1 MLSGS
6 VAPADVP
13 LSLPSIG
20 RDEEEAV
27 RRVLQSGWLAHGP
40 EVKAF
45 EQAFANYIGVSYA
58 VALNSATSAL
68 HLALVAHNNPG
79 EVILPSFT
87 FVASANTVVTAGY
100 TPVFADIDP
109 VSLCI
114 NPAAIE
120 ATISEK
126 TVAIMPVHFGGR
138 SCDMSPIIGLAA
150 KHRLM
155 VLEDSAEAIG
165 AEYEGKMTG
174 SFGTGCFSFFPT
186 KNLTCGEGG
195 MLTTNDAELAEKVRT
210 LRGHGIASTTHDRHG
225 ATNPWRREAV
235 MPGYNFRMPDVL
247 AAIGRV
253 QLDKLPTMNAARIRH
268 AAWLDDRLGK
278 LEGVKIPA
286 SPANGNHV
294 YQMYTMVLDAAL
306 YDRDNVVDHMRRHG
320 VGASVHFDP
329 PVHEQQYYR
338 ENFPHSDLP
347 VTESVARSILTL
359 PMFPDMTEEML
370 GKTAE
375 AFSLA
380 LAAGRQSP

>member
-1 MLSGS
+1 MNKR
-6 VAPADVP
+6 DIP
-13 LSLPSIG
+13 LSLPSVG
-20 RDEEEAV
+20 EEEEKAV

-40 EVKAF
+40 EVKEF
-45 EQAFANYIGVSYA
+45 EQTFADYIGVSHA

-68 HLALVAHNNPG
+68 HLALTAYGKLG

-87 FVASANTVVTAGY
+87 FVASANAVITAGC

-114 NPAAIE
+114 SPTTIE
-120 ATISEK
+120 ANISEK
-126 TVAIMPVHFGGR
+126 TIAIMPVHFGGR
-138 SCDMSPIIGLAA
+138 SCDMSPIIELAA
-150 KHRLM
+150 KHGLM

-165 AEYEGKMTG
+165 AEYEGKMAG
-174 SFGTGCFSFFPT
+174 SFGIGCFSFFPT

-210 LRGHGIASTTHDRHG
+210 LRGHGIASNTHDRQG
-225 ATNPWRREAV
+225 TTKPWRREAV

-253 QLDKLPTMNAARIRH
+253 QLDKLPIMNAARIRH
-268 AAWLDDRLGK
+268 AAWLDARLGK
-278 LEGVKIPA
+278 LEGVQIPA
-286 SPANGNHV
+286 PPANGNHA
-294 YQMYTMVLDAAL
+294 YQMYTVVLDAAL
-306 YDRDNVVDHMRRHG
+306 YNRDIVVDHMRRHG

-338 ENFPHSDLP
+338 ENFPHSNLP

-370 GKTAE
+370 ERTAE